1 MVSASADVR
10 PRHAV
15 TRQGIS
21 RIRCPDI
28 VLASTVPVLGEIAF
42 LSDSVGNFWAQIY
55 CERGRSMAG
64 HENSV
69 VAFPESPFPSQFLS
83 GIEAFGDQ
91 LGLVSCEVIRRPGG
105 DGDHGSFLFW

>member
-1 MVSASADVR
+1 
-10 PRHAV
+10 
-15 TRQGIS
+15 
-21 RIRCPDI
+21 
-28 VLASTVPVLGEIAF
+28 
-42 LSDSVGNFWAQIY
+42 
-55 CERGRSMAG
+55 MAG

-69 VAFPESPFPSQFLS
+69 IAVPESPFPSQFLS

>member
-1 MVSASADVR
+1 
-10 PRHAV
+10 
-15 TRQGIS
+15 
-21 RIRCPDI
+21 
-28 VLASTVPVLGEIAF
+28 
-42 LSDSVGNFWAQIY
+42 
-55 CERGRSMAG
+55 MAG